1 MGFLSFKPDTSLPL
15 RKLPAGSFTVDR
27 AGNIVTSTIPTAF
40 PAAQV
45 SRIARLVLSAFE
57 RGHEAGYPFAEL
69 IIHYAAFKLSAR
81 ELRGGAIVFFSP
93 HNQAAI

>member
-15 RKLPAGSFTVDR
+15 RKLPSGSFTVDSH
-27 AGNIVTSTIPTAF
+27 GNIVTSTIPTSF

-45 SRIARLVLSAFE
+45 NRIARLVLAAFE

-69 IIHYAAFKLSAR
+69 IIHFAAFKLLAR
-81 ELRGGAIVFFSP
+81 ELRGGAIVFLSP
-93 HNQAAI
+93 QKRAS